1 VKAKF
6 LVIRFSSIGDIIL
19 TSPVVRCLKNQFDG
33 EAEIHFVTKNKFKYL
48 VEHNPNITKVL
59 TIKDK
64 VSEITEELKAEN
76 YDFAID
82 LHNNL
87 RSGQVKRRADGV
99 SLSFQKLNLE
109 KWLLVNLKV
118 NKLPNEHIVNRYLK
132 PLKYFDVAYDEKGL
146 DYFLPSDFS
155 FEKAYELGLPKTK
168 PYVVFAIG
176 GSFLTKRLPTHKII
190 EICQKLSHK
199 VVLIGGPED
208 AETAKEIE
216 TKTGSNCVSL
226 CGKISVHQSAW
237 IIKNALGVISH
248 DTGMMHIAAAFNKPL
263 ASVWGNTI
271 PEFGMYPLMP
281 LVDASPTEIFEV
293 KNLGCRPCSKL
304 GFEKCPKKHFK
315 CMEEINS
322 NQVAEFANSWL
333 QL

>member
-1 VKAKF
+1 M
-6 LVIRFSSIGDIIL
+6 
-19 TSPVVRCLKNQFDG
+19 RCLKNQFDG

-64 VSEITEELKAEN
+64 VSEITEDLKAEN
-76 YDFAID
+76 YDFVID

-132 PLKYFDVAYDEKGL
+132 PLEYFDVAYDEKGL
-146 DYFLPSDFS
+146 DYFLPPDFS
-155 FEKAYELGLPKTK
+155 FEKAYELGLAKSEK
-168 PYVVFAIG
+168 YIVFAIG

-190 EICQKLSHK
+190 EICQQLSCK

-208 AETAKEIE
+208 TETAKEIKAKSSE
-216 TKTGSNCVSL
+216 NCISL

-237 IIKNALGVISH
+237 IIKNSFGVISH

-322 NQVAEFANSWL
+322 NQLAEFANSWL

>member
-1 VKAKF
+1 M
-6 LVIRFSSIGDIIL
+6 
-19 TSPVVRCLKNQFDG
+19 RCLKNQFDG

-48 VEHNPNITKVL
+48 VEHNPNISKVYS
-59 TIKDK
+59 IIEK
-64 VSEITEELKAEN
+64 VSEITQEIKNEN
-76 YDFAID
+76 YDFVID

-87 RSGQVKRRADGV
+87 RSGQVKRRTDGV

-132 PLKYFDVAYDEKGL
+132 PLEYFDVKYDGKGL
-146 DYFLPSDFS
+146 EYFLPPDFS
-155 FEKAYELGLPKTK
+155 FEKVYDLGLSKTEK
-168 PYVVFAIG
+168 YIVFAIG
-176 GSFLTKRLPTHKII
+176 GSFATKRLPTHKII
-190 EICQKLSHK
+190 EICQLISLKI
-199 VVLIGGPED
+199 VLIGGPED
-208 AETAKEIE
+208 EETAKEIKA
-216 TKTGSNCVSL
+216 KTGKNCISL

-237 IIKNALGVISH
+237 IIKNALGIISH
-248 DTGMMHIAAAFNKPL
+248 DTGMMHIGAAYNKPI
-263 ASVWGNTI
+263 ASIWGNTI

-281 LVDASPTEIFEV
+281 EESSAPSKIFEV

-322 NQVAEFANSWL
+322 NEIADFANSWL
-333 QL
+333 QI